1 MLDRTRT
8 ALKYLTYGIAIGVL
22 FAPRSGSETR
32 AAIMEWVQS
41 TIGGLLS
48 GGGNQSR

>member
-8 ALKYLTYGIAIGVL
+8 ALKYLTYGIVIGIL

-32 AAIMEWVQS
+32 ATLMEGVQS
-41 TIGGLLS
+41 TIGGIL